1 MEIEEAKA
9 LTEALTGK
17 ALTTYKR
24 ERLAVATYG
33 SLTASYLVAK
43 EKEAV
48 PTASLTIKHLIA
60 LTASHLV
67 SLKPDKEVEAHALE
81 IVKAAGYIVEA
92 LDMKL
97 GVPASEAFRMYLR

>member
-1 MEIEEAKA
+1 MEIHEAKA
-9 LTEALTGK
+9 LTVALTGK
-17 ALTTYKR
+17 ALPTKR
-24 ERLAVATYG
+24 EKVAAAVFGA
-33 SLTASYLVAK
+33 LNASYLVAK

-48 PTASLTIKHLIA
+48 PGASLTIKHLIA

-67 SLKPDKEVEAHALE
+67 SLKPDKDVEAVALE

-92 LDMKL
+92 LDKKL